1 MKKTHLKRASALVLA
16 ALMAGTALAGCG
28 GSSGSGSA
36 ASGEEKK
43 GDASKGKVYYLNFK
57 PEQDEAWQN
66 LAKEYTK
73 AKGVEVTVKT
83 AAEGTYE
90 QTLTSEMNKD
100 NAPTLFQVNGPVG
113 LAKWG
118 EFCDDLTNSE
128 IAKNLTKEDF
138 ALKED
143 GKIKG
148 IAYVIETYGII
159 YNKTLLQKYCD
170 SDYATV
176 KKLRQA

>member
-1 MKKTHLKRASALVLA
+1 MKKTHLKRAAALVLA

-100 NAPTLFQVNGPVG
+100 TGKRSRRTCQMGRILRRPYKFRDC
-113 LAKWG
+113 K
-118 EFCDDLTNSE
+118 EFNKRRLCTQRGRQNQGYRLCNRDLWYHLQQNSPSE
-128 IAKNLTKEDF
+128 VL
-138 ALKED
+138 
-143 GKIKG
+143 
-148 IAYVIETYGII
+148 
-159 YNKTLLQKYCD
+159 
-170 SDYATV
+170 
-176 KKLRQA
+176 